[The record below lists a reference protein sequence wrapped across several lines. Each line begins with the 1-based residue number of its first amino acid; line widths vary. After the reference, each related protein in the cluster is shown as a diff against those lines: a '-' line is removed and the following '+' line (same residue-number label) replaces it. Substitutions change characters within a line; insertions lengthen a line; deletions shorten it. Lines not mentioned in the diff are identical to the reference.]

1 MIEQYGGCI
10 IGTFYMFTIA
20 IIMLVSAI
28 FVLGSKVSFGGLLA
42 LVMYNHM
49 LVDPLLNLI
58 EARQNMI
65 KLKISVSRLENVLT
79 IDKLDKEVNN
89 TSINQIKMDNI
100 SFAYDTKKILSNFN
114 AIFEKGKKYCIVGK
128 TGTGKSTLLNLITG
142 YLTPDAGS
150 ITIVSNAGTCYENM
164 IPERISYML
173 QGGYLFNTSIKENIR
188 FANPS
193 MKQEQ
198 LDKLV
203 EECCLKEVC
212 ERVTE
217 NVGDDGELL
226 SGGERKRVQLAI
238 CLAKSNSD
246 VIILDELS
254 SSLDKATYV
263 EIMKN
268 ISEYFEDKIVIFVE
282 HYYTESEYYDEVI
295 KL

>member
-1 MIEQYGGCI
+1 
-10 IGTFYMFTIA
+10 
-20 IIMLVSAI
+20 
-28 FVLGSKVSFGGLLA
+28 
-42 LVMYNHM
+42 
-49 LVDPLLNLI
+49 
-58 EARQNMI
+58 
-65 KLKISVSRLENVLT
+65 
-79 IDKLDKEVNN
+79 
-89 TSINQIKMDNI
+89 
-100 SFAYDTKKILSNFN
+100 
-114 AIFEKGKKYCIVGK
+114 
-128 TGTGKSTLLNLITG
+128 
-142 YLTPDAGS
+142 
-150 ITIVSNAGTCYENM
+150 M

-268 ISEYFEDKIVIFVE
+268 ISKYFEDKIVIFVE